1 MASGEWLPQ
10 VAFDSRV
17 RQELGALLAPYLRD
31 GVGPEDSP
39 ATIIRQLEDIA
50 TEMRAL
56 AAPEARRSVDAIN
69 NRRRALR
76 SFTRALN
83 RSDLAADDMLASELW
98 RRGWDAKK
106 LLEGLREGL
115 GEVGAALESIDS
127 RLSRRRGGRRPDSQ
141 KVWLVQLT
149 ARTLAHAGVPVTHYE
164 DGLLAKTLRILWP
177 VVLKIQPPIELRDW
191 FKSLKSQPE

>member
-39 ATIIRQLEDIA
+39 ATIIRQLEHIA

-56 AAPEARRSVDAIN
+56 SAPEARRSVDAIN
-69 NRRRALR
+69 NRRRTLR

-127 RLSRRRGGRRPDSQ
+127 RLSRRRGGRPDSQ

-149 ARTLAHAGVPVTHYE
+149 ARTLAHAGVPVTKFE
-164 DGLLAKTLRILWP
+164 DGLTAKLMIYL
-177 VVLKIQPPIELRDW
+177 
-191 FKSLKSQPE
+191 